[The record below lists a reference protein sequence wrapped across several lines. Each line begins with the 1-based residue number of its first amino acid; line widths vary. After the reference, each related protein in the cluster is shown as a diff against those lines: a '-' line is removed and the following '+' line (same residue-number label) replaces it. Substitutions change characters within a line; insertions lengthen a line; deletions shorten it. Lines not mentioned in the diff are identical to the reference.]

1 MNSNLSSLW
10 NYSGKDEA
18 AVYLNTLNSKH
29 LRGVGGGM
37 AGASQRSIQGMAGVL
52 GNRRAHRAVEARNF
66 WVKQN
71 TAAVR
76 AVH

>member
-1 MNSNLSSLW
+1 
-10 NYSGKDEA
+10 
-18 AVYLNTLNSKH
+18 
-29 LRGVGGGM
+29 M